1 MFSITCSRKATK
13 YHSEN
18 SPQAKQK
25 KDRLFIAI
33 TNNNMLSIAALG
45 QARRTRKKVL
55 PTEQR
60 NNVPF
65 RWERL
70 PAETPFRAQ
79 GTDR

>member
-45 QARRTRKKVL
+45 QARRTRKKKFH
-55 PTEQR
+55 TEQR
-60 NNVPF
+60 NNVPMGKIASGNAIPCAAH
-65 RWERL
+65 R
-70 PAETPFRAQ
+70 
-79 GTDR
+79 